1 MKLYKKILFLG
12 CLAGGLAACNDL
24 EIDESQ
30 YHTTKFLFSDFSR
43 VAMGITNVY
52 ACLPDELSVLGTLRD
67 CATDDAVYAWSA
79 DPVKTFYDGSW
90 SANRHIHS

>member
-12 CLAGGLAACNDL
+12 CLVGALAACNDL

-43 VAMGITNVY
+43 VAMGNTKVY
-52 ACLPDELSVLGTLRD
+52 AG
-67 CATDDAVYAWSA
+67 
-79 DPVKTFYDGSW
+79 
-90 SANRHIHS
+90 